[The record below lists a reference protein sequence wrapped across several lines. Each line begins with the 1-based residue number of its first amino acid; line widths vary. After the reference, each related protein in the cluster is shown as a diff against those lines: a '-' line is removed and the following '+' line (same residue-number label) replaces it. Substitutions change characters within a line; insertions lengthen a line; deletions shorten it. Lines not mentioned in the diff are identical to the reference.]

1 MRAIEQQAPPVL
13 KRAAQA
19 LCSAFTRPTYDRFV
33 ILLLAAIVTVGSHT
47 ILNLLR
53 TVAALNVGHASS
65 YHRIFSRSPWSTWR
79 LGRSLA
85 HWIIGHFVPDG
96 IIRLV
101 GDETVDEH
109 RGKKVF
115 GKDRHRDAVRSSHS
129 YTAFR
134 YGHKW
139 IVLAVLVQFPFAR
152 RPWALPVLVVLYRSK
167 GSSKR
172 RHRTPAQLMRKML
185 KVMMH
190 WFPERSFVF
199 AGDSA
204 YCSHDLVA
212 SGAAAETEP
221 AYPDQSV
228 SPRRQPLR
236 VTIQAD
242 RSRAWET
249 AQEGKE
255 VAVPRASRR
264 ERRARQRLN
273 VAWYGGSR
281 RNVEVITGTG
291 HWYKA
296 GEGLVA
302 VLWVFVHDL
311 SGTHRDDY
319 FFTTDLSL
327 TATQVIEFF
336 TGRWSIETT
345 FQEMRAYLGLETTRG
360 RKKETV
366 SRLAPCLFGLY
377 TVVAALYAQMP
388 ARYQRTRL
396 IDWVGKTDT
405 TFSDAIT
412 GVRRWLWQ
420 EWIFATPGHTVAFS
434 KLSRPFRELLLCALR
449 RPRQRPKNGRS
460 RV

>member
-1 MRAIEQQAPPVL
+1 M
-13 KRAAQA
+13 
-19 LCSAFTRPTYDRFV
+19 
-33 ILLLAAIVTVGSHT
+33 
-47 ILNLLR
+47 
-53 TVAALNVGHASS
+53 
-65 YHRIFSRSPWSTWR
+65 
-79 LGRSLA
+79 
-85 HWIIGHFVPDG
+85 
-96 IIRLV
+96 
-101 GDETVDEH
+101 
-109 RGKKVF
+109 
-115 GKDRHRDAVRSSHS
+115 
-129 YTAFR
+129 
-134 YGHKW
+134 
-139 IVLAVLVQFPFAR
+139 
-152 RPWALPVLVVLYRSK
+152 
-167 GSSKR
+167 
-172 RHRTPAQLMRKML
+172 
-185 KVMMH
+185 
-190 WFPERSFVF
+190 
-199 AGDSA
+199 
-204 YCSHDLVA
+204 
-212 SGAAAETEP
+212 
-221 AYPDQSV
+221 
-228 SPRRQPLR
+228 
-236 VTIQAD
+236 
-242 RSRAWET
+242 
-249 AQEGKE
+249 
-255 VAVPRASRR
+255 
-264 ERRARQRLN
+264 
-273 VAWYGGSR
+273 
-281 RNVEVITGTG
+281 EVITGTG

-434 KLSRPFRELLLCALR
+434 KLSRPFRELLLCVWR
-449 RPRQRPKNGRS
+449 RPRSAQKTAEVEYSPDSKVVLTGSVDGTLRLWDAATAEPIGTPLVHQGAVLSVAFSPTGKLAISGGRGKAVQEWNLATRLPLRAPFSVPPTSTWWPSAPTARRFRPGAPTVPSMNGNLRLVVRPVMPSPS
-460 RV
+460 RDRVRRKPTASVAVASASEPIN